1 MASRR
6 SGQSKTPAA
15 STSTRTSPG
24 KNANTLLDEEPENMS
39 FNLAGSIG
47 GNEVFEAKQVDD
59 GDLNSRSTGSSEE
72 DDNTAGEF
80 EEESEKKSEED
91 LSQGFPPIF
100 LQIFIQICLEGDI
113 WTQLKN
119 VTNKAGVVLK
129 EAAAARE
136 KKRRLMS
143 LSLNVTGGN
152 DFSSCEDQPK
162 SKSRKIFPKEKGSRG
177 RRPRKINEEEAST
190 KKRDLTEFFDYVH
203 PYSSLTFTL
212 TLFFSLRLHNRN
224 LMKTDA

>member
-1 MASRR
+1 
-6 SGQSKTPAA
+6 
-15 STSTRTSPG
+15 
-24 KNANTLLDEEPENMS
+24 
-39 FNLAGSIG
+39 
-47 GNEVFEAKQVDD
+47 
-59 GDLNSRSTGSSEE
+59 
-72 DDNTAGEF
+72 
-80 EEESEKKSEED
+80 
-91 LSQGFPPIF
+91 
-100 LQIFIQICLEGDI
+100 
-113 WTQLKN
+113 
-119 VTNKAGVVLK
+119 VLK